1 MSGAPTILHA
11 GERVL
16 HRRHNEA
23 SMAQTMYDHGVRMA
37 TDLVCLSHL
46 RWSWVYQRPQHLMT
60 RAARDRRVLVFEESV
75 TGSSRPW
82 TEITTPAPNV
92 TVATPHLPDGLSPRE
107 GQAVLRELL
116 DTALAR
122 EGIRRF
128 TLWYYTPMAL
138 PFTSHLEAEGIVY
151 DCMDELSGFAG
162 APPEL
167 VGLERQL
174 FSRADIVFTGGHS
187 LYDSKRRHHS
197 QVHAVPS
204 SVDFEHFV
212 QARLSTEPEDQAS
225 IPRPRLGYCGVI
237 DERLD
242 SGLIEAIARSRP
254 DWQLVFLGPVT
265 KVDPAA
271 LPHGANIHYLGAR
284 SYDQLPSY
292 LSGWDVALLP
302 FAHNDST
309 RFISPT
315 KTPEYL
321 AAGRRVV
328 STSVRDVVRTF
339 GETAFIEIADGP
351 DEFIAA
357 IERCLTTDDP
367 ERQARVDRYLA
378 MQSWDRTWARM
389 QALMS
394 RAMSAGPAQGLVRP
408 QFQGLLKPATGTI
421 ARIPAP

>member
-1 MSGAPTILHA
+1 
-11 GERVL
+11 
-16 HRRHNEA
+16 
-23 SMAQTMYDHGVRMA
+23 MAQTMFDSGVRMA

-60 RAARDRRVLVFEESV
+60 RAARDRRVFVFEEAV
-75 TGSSRPW
+75 IGGNQPW
-82 TEITTPAPNV
+82 TETTTPAPNV
-92 TVATPHLPDGLSPRE
+92 TVATPHLPDGLSPTERNS
-107 GQAVLRELL
+107 VLRELL
-116 DTALAR
+116 DAWLAR
-122 EGIRRF
+122 EGVRRF
-128 TLWYYTPMAL
+128 DLWYYTPMAL
-138 PFTSHLEAEGIVY
+138 LFTSHLEAESIVY

-167 VGLERQL
+167 AGLERQL
-174 FSRADIVFTGGHS
+174 FSRSDIVFTGGHS
-187 LYDSKRRHHS
+187 LYDSKRRFHS
-197 QVHAVPS
+197 QIHAVPS

-212 QARLSTEPEDQAS
+212 QARVSSEPDDQAGL
-225 IPRPRLGYCGVI
+225 PTPRLGYCGVL

-242 SGLIEAIARSRP
+242 LELINAIATERP
-254 DWQLVFLGPVT
+254 EWQLVFLGPVT
-265 KVDPAA
+265 KIDPSA
-271 LPHGANIHYLGAR
+271 LPRHSNVHYLGAR

-292 LSGWDVALLP
+292 LSGWNVALLP

-339 GETAFIEIADGP
+339 GDTAFIEIADGHQ
-351 DEFIAA
+351 EFIAA
-357 IERCLTTDDP
+357 IERCLTQDDP
-367 ERQARVDRYLA
+367 DRQEQVDRYLA

-394 RAMSAGPAQGLVRP
+394 RVLSAGGAQGLARP
-408 QFQGLLKPATGTI
+408 QFQGMPKPATGSG

>member
-1 MSGAPTILHA
+1 
-11 GERVL
+11 
-16 HRRHNEA
+16 
-23 SMAQTMYDHGVRMA
+23 MAQTMFDPEVRTA
-37 TDLVCLSHL
+37 TDLVCFSHL

-60 RAARDRRVLVFEESV
+60 RAARDRRVFVFEEPV
-75 TGSSRPW
+75 YGATRPW
-82 TEITTPAPNV
+82 TEIASPVPNV
-92 TVATPHLPDGLSPRE
+92 TVATPQLPDGLAPSER
-107 GQAVLRELL
+107 QAVLRELL
-116 DTALAR
+116 DTWLGR
-122 EGIRRF
+122 EGVRRF

-138 PFTSHLEAEGIVY
+138 PFTGHLEPEGIVY

-167 VGLERQL
+167 IGLERQL
-174 FSRADIVFTGGHS
+174 FSRCGIVFTGGHS

-212 QARLSTEPEDQAS
+212 QARCIAEPEDQAS
-225 IPRPRLGYCGVI
+225 IPGPRLGYCGVI

-242 SGLIEAIARSRP
+242 LQLIRAIATERP
-254 DWQLVFLGPVT
+254 DWRLIFLGPVT
-265 KVDPAA
+265 KVDPSA
-271 LPHGANIHYLGAR
+271 LPQGPNIHYLGAR

-328 STSVRDVVRTF
+328 STAIRDVVRTF
-339 GETAFIEIADGP
+339 GDRAFIEIADGH
-351 DEFIAA
+351 DAFIAA
-357 IERCLTTDDP
+357 IDRCLTDDDP
-367 ERQARVDRYLA
+367 ERQDRVDRYLA

-394 RAMSAGPAQGLVRP
+394 RALSTGAALGLVRP
-408 QFQGLLKPATGTI
+408 SFQGVPKPAAGPG
-421 ARIPAP
+421 ARMPAP

>member
-1 MSGAPTILHA
+1 
-11 GERVL
+11 
-16 HRRHNEA
+16 
-23 SMAQTMYDHGVRMA
+23 MAQTMFDLGVRTA

-46 RWSWVYQRPQHLMT
+46 RWSWVYQRPQHLMA
-60 RAARDRRVLVFEESV
+60 RAARDRRVFVFEEPV
-75 TGSSRPW
+75 YGAERPW
-82 TEITTPAPNV
+82 TDFTSPMPNV
-92 TVATPHLPDGLSPRE
+92 TVATPHLPDNLSPAERN
-107 GQAVLRELL
+107 AILRELL
-116 DTALAR
+116 DTWLAR
-122 EGIRRF
+122 EGVRRF

-138 PFTSHLEAEGIVY
+138 PFTEHLEPDVIVY

-174 FSRADIVFTGGHS
+174 FSRCNIVFTGGHS

-212 QARLSTEPEDQAS
+212 QARLTTEPDDQAA

-242 SGLIEAIARSRP
+242 LGLIQAIATARP
-254 DWQLVFLGPVT
+254 DWQLIFLGPVT

-271 LPHGANIHYLGAR
+271 LPQGPNIHYLGAR

-339 GETAFIEIADGP
+339 GDSAFIEIADGP
-351 DEFIAA
+351 EAFIAA
-357 IERCLTTDDP
+357 IARCLTNDDP
-367 ERQARVDRYLA
+367 ERQDKVDRYLA

-394 RAMSAGPAQGLVRP
+394 RASSAGAAQGLVRP
-408 QFQGLLKPATGTI
+408 PYHGSPRPATATG
-421 ARIPAP
+421 ARVPAP